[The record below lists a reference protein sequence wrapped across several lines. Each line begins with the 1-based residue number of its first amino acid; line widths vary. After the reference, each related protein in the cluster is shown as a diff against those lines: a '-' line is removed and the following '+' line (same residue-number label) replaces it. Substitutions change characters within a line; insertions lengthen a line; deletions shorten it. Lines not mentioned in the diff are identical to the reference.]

1 MLGLMYNILR
11 LDLIMEYYLF
21 TYNIHKL
28 NIIVTGNIIYAMI
41 LKKSIRLY
49 INKYIFTSI
58 YICNIINTCMCVLFI
73 SPYNVY
79 LRSILNV
86 MAVFVI
92 IPSLYLCM
100 QCIAWIFD

>member
-1 MLGLMYNILR
+1 MLGLMYNILS

-28 NIIVTGNIIYAMI
+28 NIIVTGNIIYGMI

-49 INKYIFTSI
+49 INKYILHL
-58 YICNIINTCMCVLFI
+58 YICKIINTYMCVLFI

-86 MAVFVI
+86 LAVFVI
-92 IPSLYLCM
+92 IPSLYLYM
-100 QCIAWIFD
+100 QCMAYIFD